1 VQQAGPGKVHRATRA
16 VIGPALLLLV
26 PVVLAAQQR
35 SGTTALAIHVVPEA
49 RLTPSQVMLQFHV
62 AADGSA
68 SVVTET
74 ALIEAW
80 MRPLPHQQIR
90 LAAQL
95 TNFSGPS
102 GPAARD
108 AVSWSGTVASA
119 AGGGQIALCTGGS
132 FQAAS
137 ILDLASGWES
147 AGKLACSVSFS
158 LTGASNL
165 SPGDYTGTVALT
177 LSAR

>member
-1 VQQAGPGKVHRATRA
+1 MAT
-16 VIGPALLLLV
+16 ALLLFV

-35 SGTTALAIHVVPEA
+35 SGVTALAIHVAPEA
-49 RLTPSQVMLQFHV
+49 RLTPSQVVLQFHV

-68 SVVTET
+68 SVVTQT
-74 ALIEAW
+74 AAIEAW

-95 TNFSGPS
+95 NNFSGPG
-102 GPAARD
+102 GPVARD
-108 AVSWSGTVASA
+108 AVWWSGTVAGA
-119 AGGGQIALCTGGS
+119 AGGGQTALCTSGS
-132 FQAAS
+132 FQTAS
-137 ILDLASGWES
+137 LLDLASGWDS

-158 LTGASNL
+158 LAGASSL
-165 SPGDYTGTVALT
+165 PAGDYTGTVALT